1 MVKKIVM
8 PVVLLTLIGLAFVV
22 VADEFNECPG
32 NERTIIGT
40 TYLSEGDRWV
50 RGEPIGGIE
59 LEIES
64 SCGNEYAN
72 IVSGPDG
79 KYSVTVKGPISI
91 DLSKDS
97 PYFSFGYYIHNKN
110 TRGNIL
116 IKEGKEVIINILNS
130 RFNTFP
136 KSNNILICEDGV
148 HTFSSKKITL
158 VKNMGNC
165 KLIAHDNEK
174 VYEST
179 INLQSAMETIDVELT
194 RNLDSTILPDLITS
208 DEGEFVFN
216 IKKGWNLV
224 HAQTIGNEEKSTCFY
239 NDLDKISFFYEPLT
253 KKYISNYDEYYDDF
267 DSTELEENKEILYP
281 AVLFGSAWFYSPIDC
296 QIIDNSKMI
305 ERKADEKF
313 PTLKNNLF
321 AAWNFR
327 YVTEFM
333 LGKSLNQLEGSCDM
347 VSAYYFNSVV
357 QFWEEISLD
366 DVLDTYGRGLLIK
379 VSSDCNLGTGGGST
393 TNPPSLPEFD
403 NGDFTKYVIEKNFG
417 EIIYYEGSLKKGVN
431 SNEVLGDIGTMF
443 NNPLNGE
450 FAEYTMLYNNQE
462 SPDAYVAVVEFDHDL
477 TFSEFDA
484 NYAQPIIDNSGADL
498 IFDYDPAS
506 VGDSLQDAQIL
517 FIGSKGNEFI
527 TTSWIS
533 ENKFI
538 TMYSRVDDANDRGD
552 MIIAY
557 LTKHP
562 STLVN
567 VD

>member
-1 MVKKIVM
+1 M

-305 ERKADEKF
+305 ERKADEEF